1 MYSEQIELVVHYKT
15 TTQSG
20 AVTIAESTKTILGKK
35 KSVNRSEFYAAY
47 AVGLRLSHVWEIV
60 PEEFTLADVTVD
72 GKTYHATHIRYNGE
86 LYEIVRT
93 YQVNEYALEITVQ

>member
-1 MYSEQIELVVHYKT
+1 MYSEQIELVVQYKT

-20 AVTIAESTKTILGKK
+20 VEIAESTATILGKK
-35 KSVNRSEFYAAY
+35 KSVNRTEFYAAY
-47 AVGLRLSHVWEIV
+47 GVGLRLSHIWEII
-60 PEEFTLADVTVD
+60 PEEFTLADVTVN

>member
-1 MYSEQIELVVHYKT
+1 MYSEQIELVVQYKR

-20 AVTIAESTKTILGKK
+20 VKIAESTATILGKK
-35 KSVNRSEFYAAY
+35 KSVNRTEFYAAY
-47 AVGLRLSHVWEIV
+47 GVGLRLSHIWEII
-60 PEEFTLADVTVD
+60 PEEFTLADVTVN

-93 YQVNEYALEITVQ
+93 YQVNEYALEITVR

>member
-1 MYSEQIELVVHYKT
+1 MYSEQIELVVQYKT

-20 AVTIAESTKTILGKK
+20 VEIAESTATIKKKK
-35 KSVNRSEFYAAY
+35 KSVNRTEFYAAY
-47 AVGLRLSHVWEIV
+47 GVGLRLSHIWEII
-60 PEEFTLADVTVD
+60 PEEFTLADVTVN